1 MAIIY
6 YVTTSFNR
14 PVIIVFIT
22 YVSYT
27 DIEIEYKSSDEEVT
41 DCVGKL
47 KMHLKETKY
56 VLVMFYAALDVMV
69 KWGNE

>member
-22 YVSYT
+22 YVSYA
-27 DIEIEYKSSDEEVT
+27 DIEIEYKSSDAEVTDSYEKVT
-41 DCVGKL
+41 DCVGKV
-47 KMHLKETKY
+47 KMHLKETRK
-56 VLVMFYAALDVMV
+56 LT
-69 KWGNE
+69 